1 MLSRL
6 ATVCLVFLT
15 SLTAAQYMGASSPNN
30 PVIVFPGKQAIDD
43 AATLSDPIARESA
56 LREAIRKGLLESK
69 ANVANEVLGY
79 LGMNSRWLDLRPF
92 EDIITEFGRSNNPTS
107 RNVGWFL
114 DSVEL
119 GRMSRDERLRIY
131 SAAIVEGRTT
141 LQHGWPLLRQTAI
154 GAAAIDGLAELKPLI
169 EAHYPEESAEVRSAF
184 PLPELLVRLELGAGA
199 SDREDANRL
208 ASERL
213 AAMKDADFRDR
224 MNTDAAFQKVVGD
237 IATYVCAVDTFA
249 PRRNPGCASIK
260 DIVKRQEQLDK
271 KVRQASGTAT
281 TTSISTM
288 QRYEERIDSWLGR
301 MEASSAG
308 EPSVQRPH

>member
-1 MLSRL
+1 
-6 ATVCLVFLT
+6 
-15 SLTAAQYMGASSPNN
+15 
-30 PVIVFPGKQAIDD
+30 
-43 AATLSDPIARESA
+43 
-56 LREAIRKGLLESK
+56 
-69 ANVANEVLGY
+69 
-79 LGMNSRWLDLRPF
+79 
-92 EDIITEFGRSNNPTS
+92 
-107 RNVGWFL
+107 
-114 DSVEL
+114 
-119 GRMSRDERLRIY
+119 MSRDERLRIY

-260 DIVKRQEQLDK
+260 DIVKRQSSSTRKFARRAARRQPPRSRPCNAMRSELIHGSDAWRRLQLENRVSSDRISLVVHPAIAGYPCPVFRDPRWPRRK
-271 KVRQASGTAT
+271 NANPPSGCAVC
-281 TTSISTM
+281 SRALCGPRPMIVDHCFSGHPVARVPCK
-288 QRYEERIDSWLGR
+288 RYLLCL
-301 MEASSAG
+301 
-308 EPSVQRPH
+308 

>member
-1 MLSRL
+1 
-6 ATVCLVFLT
+6 
-15 SLTAAQYMGASSPNN
+15 
-30 PVIVFPGKQAIDD
+30 
-43 AATLSDPIARESA
+43 
-56 LREAIRKGLLESK
+56 
-69 ANVANEVLGY
+69 
-79 LGMNSRWLDLRPF
+79 MNSRWLDLRPF

-237 IATYVCAVDTFA
+237 IAPTCAQSIPLPHVATRLCVDQGYRQATRA
-249 PRRNPGCASIK
+249 A
-260 DIVKRQEQLDK
+260 RQESSPGERHGDNHLDLDH
-271 KVRQASGTAT
+271 AT
-281 TTSISTM
+281 
-288 QRYEERIDSWLGR
+288 L
-301 MEASSAG
+301 
-308 EPSVQRPH
+308 